1 MRYSVSG
8 FVLLG
13 GLGCAAVFVSATALS
28 QSPTPGPVRY
38 AMDASTMS
46 GMGAMAGGGGMGA
59 VMSMMRGGPPEA
71 VRSLTLHHGAGTS
84 APQPQADHFMPAGA
98 GLGAS
103 LRLLPPARGTESGD
117 DSGGEANFERPSGRL
132 LLYWGC
138 GARAAAGQPLVIDFA
153 KLAKGE
159 VPPGLF
165 AGGVDLPEDWQVS
178 VGNSRT
184 YTTWP
189 HGENV
194 KQVPTQ
200 GSLVGAHRIAANY
213 AKEINF
219 TLAEDFM
226 PPLQAS
232 TSDAAGGASLLAWK
246 GLDKAT
252 GYYAWAI
259 GAKGSG
265 RGGAPAEMVWWA
277 SSKEQAFGGPLWD
290 WISPAGVRK
299 LIAAG
304 TVMPPEQR
312 DCTIPAEV
320 IKASGDGLM
329 VNLQAYGLQADFA
342 YPPRPA
348 GARKAWSP
356 EWIARVRF
364 RSSTM
369 LIPGMEGM
377 AASMGRSSSR
387 ESSSRES
394 SAEAKPR
401 KPKCKGLKG
410 LAERAAG
417 LCE

>member
-1 MRYSVSG
+1 MRHTGSALVMVCGVGCSAA
-8 FVLLG
+8 LL
-13 GLGCAAVFVSATALS
+13 SATAMS
-28 QSPTPGPVRY
+28 QPAAQSPVRY
-38 AMDASTMS
+38 AMDAATMS
-46 GMGAMAGGGGMGA
+46 GMGAMASGGGLGA
-59 VMSMMRGGPPEA
+59 MMSMMRGGPPEA
-71 VRSLTLHHGAGTS
+71 VRLLTLHHGASTT
-84 APQPQADHFMPAGA
+84 APKPQADHFMPKGA

-103 LRLLPPARGTESGD
+103 VRLLAPPRSEP
-117 DSGGEANFERPSGRL
+117 GGEAGFERPSGRL

-138 GARAAAGQPLVIDFA
+138 GARAPKGQPVVIDFA
-153 KLAKGE
+153 KLAAGE
-159 VPPGLF
+159 MPPGLF
-165 AGGVDLPEDWQVS
+165 MNGVDLAEDWQVS
-178 VGNSRT
+178 MANSRT

-189 HGENV
+189 YGKDN
-194 KQVPTQ
+194 KTVPAT
-200 GSLVGAHRIAANY
+200 GSLIGAHRIAANY
-213 AKEINF
+213 SKEISF
-219 TLAEDFM
+219 TLGEDFM

-232 TSDAAGGASLLAWK
+232 TSNAAGGASQLAWN
-246 GLDKAT
+246 GIDKAT

-259 GAKGSG
+259 GAKEGA
-265 RGGAPAEMVWWA
+265 RGGGPTEMVWWA
-277 SSKEQAFGGPLWD
+277 SSKQQAFGGPLWD
-290 WISPAGVRK
+290 WISPAGVRR

-320 IKASGDGLM
+320 IKAGGEGM
-329 VNLQAYGLQADFA
+329 IVNLQAYGPQADFA

-348 GARKAWSP
+348 DARKPWNP

-377 AASMGRSSSR
+377 GMDGAETGASASGTG
-387 ESSSRES
+387 EV
-394 SAEAKPR
+394 AKPR

>member
-1 MRYSVSG
+1 
-8 FVLLG
+8 VLLG
-13 GLGCAAVFVSATALS
+13 SLGSAAALFSAAALS
-28 QSPTPGPVRY
+28 QTAASGPVRY
-38 AMDASTMS
+38 AMDAATMS
-46 GMGAMAGGGGMGA
+46 GLGAMAGGGGGMGA

-71 VRSLTLHHGAGTS
+71 VRTLELHHGAGTT
-84 APQPQADHFMPAGA
+84 APTPQADHFMPQGA

-103 LRLLPPARGTESGD
+103 VRLIAPTRAEAS
-117 DSGGEANFERPSGRL
+117 GEASFERPSGRL

-138 GARAAAGQPLVIDFA
+138 GARAGAGQPVVIDFA
-153 KLAKGE
+153 KIAAGQM
-159 VPPGLF
+159 PPGLF
-165 AGGVDLPEDWQVS
+165 MNAVDLPEDWQVS
-178 VGNSRT
+178 VANSRT
-184 YTTWP
+184 YTSWP
-189 HGENV
+189 NGKDN
-194 KQVPTQ
+194 KTVPAK
-200 GSLVGAHRIAANY
+200 GSLIGAHKITANY

-219 TLAEDFM
+219 TLGEDFM
-226 PPLQAS
+226 PPLQAT
-232 TSDAAGGASLLAWK
+232 TSDVTGGASMLAWK

-259 GAKGSG
+259 GAKDTG
-265 RGGAPAEMVWWA
+265 RGGAPVEMVWWA
-277 SSKEQAFGGPLWD
+277 SSKDQAFGGPLWD

-299 LIAAG
+299 LVAAG

-320 IKASGDGLM
+320 MKAAGEGMM
-329 VNLQAYGLQADFA
+329 VNLQAYGPQADFA

-348 GARKAWSP
+348 DTRKPWNP

-377 AASMGRSSSR
+377 GMGRADADD
-387 ESSSRES
+387 S
-394 SAEAKPR
+394 SASEPAKPQ

-410 LAERAAG
+410 IAQRAAG

>member
-1 MRYSVSG
+1 MRRTWSALVI
-8 FVLLG
+8 FG
-13 GLGCAAVFVSATALS
+13 GAGCAAALLSATAMS
-28 QSPTPGPVRY
+28 QPAASGPVRY
-38 AMDASTMS
+38 AMDAATMS
-46 GMGAMAGGGGMGA
+46 GMGAMAGGGGLGAMMG
-59 VMSMMRGGPPEA
+59 MMRGGAPEP
-71 VRSLTLHHGAGTS
+71 VRLLTLRHSAGVT
-84 APQPQADHFMPAGA
+84 APKPQADHFMPKGA

-103 LRLLPPARGTESGD
+103 VRLLPPPRGET
-117 DSGGEANFERPSGRL
+117 GGEAGFERPSGRL

-138 GARAAAGQPLVIDFA
+138 GARAPKGQPVVIDFA
-153 KLAKGE
+153 KLAAGQ

-165 AGGVDLPEDWQVS
+165 MSGADLSDDWQAIMA
-178 VGNSRT
+178 NSPS

-189 HGENV
+189 NG
-194 KQVPTQ
+194 KDKKTVPAS
-200 GSLVGAHRIAANY
+200 GSLIGAHRIAANY
-213 AKEINF
+213 AKEVSF
-219 TLAEDFM
+219 SLGDDFM

-232 TSDAAGGASLLAWK
+232 TSSMAGGASQLAW
-246 GLDKAT
+246 GGIDKAT

-259 GAKGSG
+259 GAKDGGRGSG
-265 RGGAPAEMVWWA
+265 PTEMVWWA
-277 SSKEQAFGGPLWD
+277 SSKQQAFGGPLWD

-320 IKASGDGLM
+320 IKASGEGMM
-329 VNLQAYGLQADFA
+329 VNLQAYGPQADFA

-348 GARKAWSP
+348 DARKPWNP

-369 LIPGMEGM
+369 LIPGMDSMAGGM
-377 AASMGRSSSR
+377 DRKEPGAN
-387 ESSSRES
+387 ETT
-394 SAEAKPR
+394 EAKPL

>member
-1 MRYSVSG
+1 MRRTLSALVI
-8 FVLLG
+8 FG
-13 GLGCAAVFVSATALS
+13 GAGCAAALLSATALS
-28 QSPTPGPVRY
+28 QPAASGPVRY
-38 AMDASTMS
+38 AMDAATMS
-46 GMGAMAGGGGMGA
+46 GMGAFAGGGGGLGAMMG
-59 VMSMMRGGPPEA
+59 MMRGGAPEP
-71 VRSLTLHHGAGTS
+71 VRMLDLRHSAGTT
-84 APQPQADHFMPAGA
+84 APKPQADHFMPKGA

-103 LRLLPPARGTESGD
+103 VRLLPPPRGET
-117 DSGGEANFERPSGRL
+117 GGEASFERPSGRL

-138 GARAAAGQPLVIDFA
+138 GARAPKGQPVVIDFA
-153 KLAKGE
+153 KLAAGQ

-165 AGGVDLPEDWQVS
+165 MSGPDLTDDWQAVMA
-178 VGNSRT
+178 NSPG

-189 HGENV
+189 NG
-194 KQVPTQ
+194 KDRKTVPAS
-200 GSLVGAHRIAANY
+200 GSLIGAHRIAANY
-213 AKEINF
+213 SKEISF
-219 TLAEDFM
+219 TLADDFM

-232 TSDAAGGASLLAWK
+232 TSSLAGGASQLAW
-246 GLDKAT
+246 GGIDKAT

-259 GAKGSG
+259 GAKGAG
-265 RGGAPAEMVWWA
+265 KGGAPTEMVWWA
-277 SSKEQAFGGPLWD
+277 SSKQQAFGGPLWD

-299 LIAAG
+299 LITAG

-320 IKASGDGLM
+320 IKASGEGMM
-329 VNLQAYGLQADFA
+329 VNLQAYGPQADFA

-348 GARKAWSP
+348 DARKPWKP
-356 EWIARVRF
+356 EWLARVRF

-377 AASMGRSSSR
+377 AGGSERTEPGASGT
-387 ESSSRES
+387 
-394 SAEAKPR
+394 ADTKPK

>member
-1 MRYSVSG
+1 MRLNLPA
-8 FVLLG
+8 FAIFG
-13 GLGCAAVFVSATALS
+13 GLGCAAAFLSATALS
-28 QSPTPGPVRY
+28 QPAAPGPVRY
-38 AMDASTMS
+38 AMDAATMS
-46 GMGAMAGGGGMGA
+46 GMGAMGAMGAGGGGIGA
-59 VMSMMRGGPPEA
+59 MMSMMRGGPPEA
-71 VRSLTLHHGAGTS
+71 VRLLTLHHGAGT
-84 APQPQADHFMPAGA
+84 AVPAPQADHFMPQGA
-98 GLGAS
+98 GLGTS
-103 LRLLPPARGTESGD
+103 LRLLPPPR
-117 DSGGEANFERPSGRL
+117 GEAEGEVAFERPSGRL

-138 GARAAAGQPLVIDFA
+138 GARAPQGQPVVIDFA
-153 KLAKGE
+153 KLAAGQI
-159 VPPGLF
+159 PPGLF
-165 AGGVDLPEDWQVS
+165 MGGVDLPEDWQLSVS
-178 VGNSRT
+178 SSRT

-189 HGENV
+189 NG
-194 KQVPTQ
+194 KDTKTVPAK
-200 GSLVGAHRIAANY
+200 GSLIGAHRIAANY
-213 AKEINF
+213 AKDINF

-226 PPLQAS
+226 PPLQARLS
-232 TSDAAGGASLLAWK
+232 GAAGGASQLAWN

-259 GAKGSG
+259 GARDMG
-265 RGGAPAEMVWWA
+265 RRGTPTEMVWWA
-277 SSKEQAFGGPLWD
+277 SSKEQAFGGPLWN

-320 IKASGDGLM
+320 VKAAGEGMM
-329 VNLQAYGLQADFA
+329 VNLQAYGPQADFA

-348 GARKAWSP
+348 DSRKPWNP

-377 AASMGRSSSR
+377 GADMGMAGDGADT
-387 ESSSRES
+387 
-394 SAEAKPR
+394 AEEDARPR

-410 LAERAAG
+410 IAERAAG